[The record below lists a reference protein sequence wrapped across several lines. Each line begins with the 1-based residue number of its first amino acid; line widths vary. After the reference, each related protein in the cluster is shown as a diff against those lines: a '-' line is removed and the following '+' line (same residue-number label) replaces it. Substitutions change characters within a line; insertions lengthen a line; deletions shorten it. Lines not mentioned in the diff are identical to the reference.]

1 MEKSHGFRNFVLVV
15 AGLFVVGVVGWWL
28 LKALI
33 GVFFYILVGA
43 VLVGGGIYLY
53 GRAKRSLTGGG
64 RGQIN
69 R

>member
-1 MEKSHGFRNFVLVV
+1 MENSHGFRNFLLVV
-15 AGLFVVGVVGWWL
+15 VGLFVAGVIGWWL

-43 VLVGGGIYLY
+43 VLVGGAVYLY
-53 GRAKRSLTGGG
+53 GRAKKAVTGGG
-64 RGQIN
+64 RRRIG

>member
-1 MEKSHGFRNFVLVV
+1 MENSHGFRNFLLLV

-28 LKALI
+28 IHALI

-43 VLVGGGIYLY
+43 VVVGGAVFLY
-53 GRAKRSLTGGG
+53 GRAKRAVTGG
-64 RGQIN
+64 RRQIH

>member
-1 MEKSHGFRNFVLVV
+1 MENSHGFRNFVLAVV
-15 AGLFVVGVVGWWL
+15 ALFVLGVIGWWV

-53 GRAKRSLTGGG
+53 GRAKRSLSGGS
-64 RGQIN
+64 RQI
-69 R
+69 RR